1 MTTTPPTPRRLARP
15 RWLDIRVLAGVVLVV
30 VSVAVGAKVIGSA
43 SRTSPVWAA
52 AVDLEAGTVLKTED
66 LVVADVNLGGQGS
79 AYIDVSSQLV
89 GVVIN
94 RAIRQGE
101 LMPASVLGEIGDS
114 RVVSVVVSP
123 ERLAPGIRHGSTVD
137 LYLIIGRAAVLG
149 EEVSTELVQAGVT
162 VQDVVAPA
170 SGGLSGAVS
179 SRYQVALLLS
189 PADADALVHRLPQGE
204 PLMVLHVSGA
214 GRAQAAAGGN

>member
-1 MTTTPPTPRRLARP
+1 MTVTPPTPRRLARP

-52 AVDLEAGTVLKTED
+52 AADLDAGTVLRAED
-66 LVVADVNLGGQGS
+66 LVAAEVNLGGQGG
-79 AYIDVSSQLV
+79 AYVDASSQLV
-89 GVVIN
+89 GAVIN

-101 LMPASVLGEIGDS
+101 LMPASLLDEVGDS

-137 LYLIIGRAAVLG
+137 LYLIVGRAAVLG
-149 EEVSTELVQAGVT
+149 EEVSTELVRAGVT

-189 PADADALVHRLPQGE
+189 PTDADALVHRLPHGE
-204 PLMVLHVSGA
+204 PLMVLHA
-214 GRAQAAAGGN
+214 GAAGGAETTAGGR